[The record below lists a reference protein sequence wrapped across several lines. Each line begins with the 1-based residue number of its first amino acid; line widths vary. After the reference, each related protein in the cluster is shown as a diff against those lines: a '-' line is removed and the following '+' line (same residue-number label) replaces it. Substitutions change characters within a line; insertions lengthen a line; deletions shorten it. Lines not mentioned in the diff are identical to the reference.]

1 MVVQKKIEKIVAF
14 FIVLIL
20 FIVGVSVFSVKTNN
34 VFQVAHLPTP
44 TPTPDVPFGSYH
56 PPTISRKDF
65 YRIAMVGDSMTAAL
79 GPHGGKLSEVLNA
92 LYKSTPAH
100 QKILIDNYAQG
111 STNILDISG
120 QMTKKITIGDVVF
133 DPLLS
138 RQFDILL
145 IESFGYNPL
154 SQFSLQDGL
163 AKQAK
168 ILDQTMKL
176 LTKDHPQ
183 MLIIFVATIAPNR
196 ETYAQEEVQ
205 LSVADRTIEANERD
219 AYIKN
224 HIDFAKAHNIPLID
238 MYDASIL
245 SNGDGNILYISPT
258 DHIHPSFAGIDFIDQ
273 HISDFIYTNH
283 ILPQ

>member
-1 MVVQKKIEKIVAF
+1 
-14 FIVLIL
+14 
-20 FIVGVSVFSVKTNN
+20 
-34 VFQVAHLPTP
+34 
-44 TPTPDVPFGSYH
+44 
-56 PPTISRKDF
+56 
-65 YRIAMVGDSMTAAL
+65 
-79 GPHGGKLSEVLNA
+79 
-92 LYKSTPAH
+92 
-100 QKILIDNYAQG
+100 
-111 STNILDISG
+111 
-120 QMTKKITIGDVVF
+120 MTKKITIGDVVF